1 MKSNTKFLW
10 FYTIVLF
17 SFALVLVLIAGLTQ
31 QNYEEELKTHL
42 TANVGM
48 QQSVSELSRVNT
60 SLQEKVNK
68 YEAQIE
74 ETEAKIEET
83 TKELENLNTLVD
95 ALKEYEKGN
104 KSSARKSL
112 ADINAD
118 ELTPNQRYV
127 YNKVMR

>member
-74 ETEAKIEET
+74 EAEAKIEET
-83 TKELENLNTLVD
+83 TKELETLNTLVD